1 MPQIPLAR
9 PNRVCLSAD
18 GGTDKGSV
26 GALIREEINALEKGG
41 CYSPLLIGSQFS
53 MKGGLCL
60 VGCQG
65 WAIDAKG
72 K

>member
-26 GALIREEINALEKGG
+26 GALIREEISALEEGG
-41 CYSPLLIGSQFS
+41 CYSPLWIGSQFS
-53 MKGGLCL
+53 MKGGNVL
-60 VGCQG
+60 GRMKDG
-65 WAIDAKG
+65 R
-72 K
+72 